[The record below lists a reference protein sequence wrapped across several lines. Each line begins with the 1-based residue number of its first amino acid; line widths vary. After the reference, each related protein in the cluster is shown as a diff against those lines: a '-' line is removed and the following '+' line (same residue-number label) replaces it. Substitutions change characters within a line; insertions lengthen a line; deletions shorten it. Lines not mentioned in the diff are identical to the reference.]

1 MNITVTGSL
10 GNIGQHLVK
19 KLVATGNNVTVIS
32 SSEERKAAIEHT
44 GAKAAIGA
52 ITDTAFLATTFAG
65 ADAVYLMTPPNIGFQ
80 NIIENTTNV
89 GKAYAEAIK
98 QAGVQRVVMLSSVG
112 ADFDGGTGPIAGL
125 HNIEKLYS
133 KLQNVAITFL
143 RAGYFYTN
151 FYNDIPLIKNA
162 GIQGSNF
169 PATTKLPLVH
179 PQDIANAAAEELQKT
194 ASGHAVRYIV
204 SDYVNAA
211 DVAKTFGNAIGKPEL
226 PWIEFTDEQAL
237 QGMTGAGVPQ
247 EIAELYT
254 EMGVAIREGKL
265 QTDFEAKG
273 APLNGAVKIADFAKE
288 FASRF

>member
-19 KLVATGNNVTVIS
+19 KLVADGNNVTVIS
-32 SSEERKAAIEHT
+32 SSEDRKAAIEST

-52 ITDTAFLATTFAG
+52 ITDTAFLASTFAG

-98 QAGVQRVVMLSSVG
+98 EAGVQRVVMLSSVG
-112 ADFDGGTGPIAGL
+112 AEFDGGTGPITGL
-125 HNIEKLYS
+125 HHIEELY
-133 KLQNVAITFL
+133 KQLDNVSITFL

-151 FYNDIPLIKNA
+151 FFNDIPLIKNA

-169 PATTKLPLVH
+169 PAATKLPLVH
-179 PQDIANAAAEELQKT
+179 PQDIAAAAAEELQKT

-211 DVAKTFGNAIGKPEL
+211 DVAKAFGNAIGKPEL
-226 PWIEFTDEQAL
+226 PWVEFTDEQAL

-247 EIAELYT
+247 EIAGLYT

-265 QTDFEAKG
+265 QSDFQAQG
-273 APLNGAVKIADFAKE
+273 APLDGALKITDFAKE

>member
-19 KLVATGNNVTVIS
+19 KLVAAGNNVTVIS
-32 SSEERKAAIEHT
+32 SSEDRKAAIEST

-52 ITDTAFLATTFAG
+52 ITDVAFLASTFAS
-65 ADAVYLMTPPNIGFQ
+65 ADAVYLMIPPNIGFQ

-98 QAGVQRVVMLSSVG
+98 EAGVKRVVMLSSVG
-112 ADFDGGTGPIAGL
+112 AEFDGGTGPITGL
-125 HNIEKLYS
+125 HHIEEIYKQLS
-133 KLQNVAITFL
+133 NVAITFL

-151 FYNDIPLIKNA
+151 FFNDIPLIKNA

-169 PATTKLPLVH
+169 SAATKLPLVH
-179 PQDIANAAAEELQKT
+179 PQDIAAAAAEELQKT

-204 SDYVNAA
+204 SDYVSAA
-211 DVAKTFGNAIGKPEL
+211 DVAKNFGSAIGKPEL

-273 APLNGAVKIADFAKE
+273 APLNGDVKIADFAKE